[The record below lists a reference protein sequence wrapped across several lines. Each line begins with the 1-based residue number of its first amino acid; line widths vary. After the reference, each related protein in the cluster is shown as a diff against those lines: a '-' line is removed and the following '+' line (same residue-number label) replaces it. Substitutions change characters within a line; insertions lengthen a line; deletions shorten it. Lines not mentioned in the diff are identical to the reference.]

1 MRAGDL
7 RADERVA
14 IALRALYQ
22 TYGYS
27 PYKVG
32 QFEEYDLYMRNKN
45 FLTSEQI
52 LTFSDTDG
60 KLMALKPDVT
70 LSIVKNTREADG
82 PLKVSYAEQVYRV
95 PRGGAGFREI
105 MQAGVE
111 YIGPVDAYAMGEML
125 MLAARSLAIISDRY
139 ALDVSDM
146 GVVAGVLS
154 SETLSGAGRDELLAL
169 ISEKN
174 LHGLRVRCK
183 EMNVSDRTLAL
194 LETLVL
200 CVGPL
205 ADALPRIEAQFAAL
219 GAPDA
224 CREGL
229 SNLRSVERLARA
241 YDLRGVNLDFSVVND
256 MGYYNGLIMNGF
268 IDGIPSGVLSGGRYD
283 PLLRRM
289 GRRGEAIGFAVY
301 LDQIERFMRRG
312 AGFDVDVL
320 ITCDEYTDPL
330 DIVRTAEGLV
340 KAGQSV
346 RVQRGGPGS
355 LVYRR
360 RIHLEGEKR

>member
-1 MRAGDL
+1 MRAGEL
-7 RADERVA
+7 RADEHAA

-22 TYGYS
+22 TYGYC

-70 LSIVKNTREADG
+70 LSIVKNAREEDG
-82 PLKVSYAEQVYRV
+82 PIKVSYAEHVYRV
-95 PRGGAGFREI
+95 PHGGAGFREI

-125 MLAARSLAIISDRY
+125 MLASRSLALISENY
-139 ALDVSDM
+139 VLDVSDM
-146 GVVAGVLS
+146 GVVAGVLAG
-154 SETLSGAGRDELLAL
+154 EALSDAQRDQILAL

-174 LHGLRVRCK
+174 LHGLRALCQHLG
-183 EMNVSDRTLAL
+183 VSEKTRAL
-194 LETLVL
+194 LEALV
-200 CVGPL
+200 CAVGPICDVL
-205 ADALPRIEAQFAAL
+205 PQVEALELPIACSEALQ
-219 GAPDA
+219 
-224 CREGL
+224 
-229 SNLRSVERLARA
+229 NLRSVAHLTRA
-241 YDLRGVNLDFSVVND
+241 YDLKRVNLDFSVVND

-268 IDGIPSGVLSGGRYD
+268 IDGIPSSVLSGGRYD

-289 GRRGEAIGFAVY
+289 NRHGEAIGFAVY
-301 LDQIERFMRRG
+301 LDQIERFVRQG

-320 ITCDEYTDPL
+320 ITCDERTDPL

-346 RVQRGGPGS
+346 RVQRGEPGT
-355 LVYRR
+355 LIYRR
-360 RIHLEGEKR
+360 RIHLEGEGAKG